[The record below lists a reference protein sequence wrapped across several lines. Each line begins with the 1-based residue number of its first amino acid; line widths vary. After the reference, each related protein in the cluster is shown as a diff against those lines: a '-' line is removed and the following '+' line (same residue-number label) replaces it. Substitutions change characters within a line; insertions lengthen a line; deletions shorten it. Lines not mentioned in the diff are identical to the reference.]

1 MRNIKTFESFKINE
15 NNKSTELYRL
25 TTHSVVDLSQ
35 PGEFY
40 FSDINDVNP
49 DFLENQDY
57 DELFLITVKCDES
70 NIDAEKSEK
79 ESAKLNCDCIVV
91 VKDDKK
97 CEVISVEP
105 YNK

>member
-1 MRNIKTFESFKINE
+1 MKNIKTFESFKINE
-15 NNKSTELYRL
+15 SSGSTELYRL
-25 TTHSVVDLSQ
+25 TTHSVVDLSE

-40 FSDINDVNP
+40 FSNLDDVNP

-70 NIDAEKSEK
+70 NIDTEKSEK
-79 ESAKLNCDCIVV
+79 ESAKLDCDCIVV

-97 CEVISVEP
+97 CEIVSVEP